1 LRGKVEVLSKYEK
14 GGRNYGKWESNL
26 IRIMV
31 ELLDIVKVPVEV
43 DVCEFLN
50 KFYYDVIHIS

>member
-1 LRGKVEVLSKYEK
+1 MRGKVEVLSKYEE
-14 GGRNYGKWESNL
+14 GGRNYGEWESTL

-31 ELLDIVKVPVEV
+31 ELNTVKVPVGV
-43 DVCEFLN
+43 DVYEFLN